1 MKGKIFALSSFRRRF
16 GLTLVELLIVC
27 AIIVVLVGIVFLVT
41 EPARERAR
49 LTVCINNLKQIGLAY
64 QLYRQDWDGI
74 DPEPGRRL
82 QWWELGLPKAGAV
95 GLFDLGYIKDE
106 RILLC
111 PNWTKYFDTKGPKLL
126 SSYAIL
132 YAPDEDTSIPE
143 LRPFSWVIAD
153 MPNFP
158 IQACYLHDPEFLA
171 RNLRRADRVLGLTVT
186 GEVGWYSWAVLNKYR
201 YK

>member
-1 MKGKIFALSSFRRRF
+1 
-16 GLTLVELLIVC
+16 
-27 AIIVVLVGIVFLVT
+27 LVT

-82 QWWELGLPKAGAV
+82 QWWELGLPKGGAP

-106 RILLC
+106 RILFC
-111 PNWTKYFDTKGPKLL
+111 PNWTKDPIMKPKPKGPKLV
-126 SSYAIL
+126 SSYPVM
-132 YAPDEDTSIPE
+132 YGPDEDTSIPE

-158 IQACYLHDPEFLA
+158 IQACYYHDPEFLA
-171 RNLRRADRVLGLTVT
+171 GNFRRADRVLGLTVT
-186 GEVGWYSWAVLNKYR
+186 GEVGWYSWAVLRKYSL
-201 YK
+201 K